1 MSPRLLFVLVLLAAP
16 HPSCNPEAALLSSS
30 SAGGGTNQVPVSTVQ
45 LSGVLFG
52 RGYHRGNCNNI
63 GNTFQPRFTTRADG
77 RADLTL
83 TFSPIAGQ
91 QLSLG
96 LDPSPRS
103 GSVVQGAGP
112 TLQASFDVA
121 GGTEYVVRIC
131 VPVGPGLDPG
141 PFDATLAVTHP

>member
-1 MSPRLLFVLVLLAAP
+1 MSRWPLPALVLLAATL
-16 HPSCNPEAALLSSS
+16 SACNPEASLLSGNSD
-30 SAGGGTNQVPVSTVQ
+30 GGGGNQAPPSTVT

-52 RGYHRGNCNNI
+52 RGFHRGNCNNI
-63 GNTFQPRFTTRADG
+63 GNTFQPRFTTRASG
-77 RADLTL
+77 RAEVTL
-83 TFSPIAGQ
+83 TFEPIAGQ

-96 LDPSPRS
+96 LDPAP
-103 GSVVQGAGP
+103 GAGVPIQGPGP

-141 PFDATLAVTHP
+141 PFAATVAVSHP